1 MAYVEYFWILH
12 NFLSSGFNTETY
24 SLPRKMLGSVKTK
37 GNLSSTQIQKSNE
50 GKLENSQKCSNI
62 NVPVEN
68 LKYHSQF
75 GELDSNL

>member
-1 MAYVEYFWILH
+1 
-12 NFLSSGFNTETY
+12 
-24 SLPRKMLGSVKTK
+24 MLGSVKTK